1 VKGPLVV
8 GFFPPYSKDEEE
20 SDGIVE
26 GLAHVEFAL
35 DDISKCLKDKKA
47 VFRLDVTR
55 RITLRDGK
63 SVRRIDIPSDSD
75 RSVGLVL
82 VMPGRPP
89 RIEYATA
96 GPGSLAEIGPAAAA
110 EYFAAPACRTDP

>member
-1 VKGPLVV
+1 VGREGKPPGISSWLQAFRPALLACAVLVATDSWAQRVRTGQGPVTIAVKGPLVV

-20 SDGIVE
+20 SDSIVE

-55 RITLRDGK
+55 M
-63 SVRRIDIPSDSD
+63 PD
-75 RSVGLVL
+75 RSLKL
-82 VMPGRPP
+82 R
-89 RIEYATA
+89 
-96 GPGSLAEIGPAAAA
+96 
-110 EYFAAPACRTDP
+110 